1 MAKAAS
7 AILLRIRQLNWP
19 TPWVVA
25 TLLLVAVFISPIL
38 AVFAAA
44 TGDSDQLW
52 SHLATTVLP
61 RYVSNTVT
69 LAAGVG
75 VIALLFGVSSAW
87 LVSRYEFPGRRWMEW
102 ILLLPAAV
110 PAYIVAYTY
119 TDFLEYAGPVQSLL
133 RDMFGWNS
141 ARDYWFPEIRS
152 MGGAILVMGAVLY
165 PYVYLMARTAFLL
178 TPASLYETALVAGRD
193 VFWSVALPLARPAIV
208 AGLAL
213 VLMEA
218 LSDFGTVEYFAIE
231 TLTLGIFNV
240 WLGMNN
246 LAAAAQIACLSFVF
260 VLALLAVEIIAR
272 SHRQF
277 VDTGRRPTPI
287 SAQRLY
293 GWRGWGCLFAC
304 LIPVIVGF
312 VVPVGVLLGFVV
324 RGYSLSLDSAVL
336 SAIQNSLFL
345 AGTTA
350 VVVMSTATFMVLVCT
365 YRGNTFL
372 RQAAAIASVGYAFP
386 GTILAIGVVTVAG
399 ALDWF
404 LGGVLDSIFGFGQE
418 GLLAGTLIL
427 IILACSTRFQAIG
440 YGAMTSGQQRLPPNL
455 MHASRTLGRTFG
467 ESLREII
474 LPLLAKSFI
483 AGGLL
488 VFVDVMK
495 ELPMTLLLRPFNFE
509 TLATYVYQFAK
520 DELLEEAAL
529 PALVIVLTGILPVV
543 IMNAALRRIT
553 R

>member
-1 MAKAAS
+1 MANAAS
-7 AILLRIRQLNWP
+7 AILLRIRQANWP
-19 TPWVVA
+19 TSWVVA
-25 TLLLVAVFISPIL
+25 TLLLVIVFISPIL

-44 TGDSDQLW
+44 IGDSNELW

-61 RYVSNTVT
+61 RYISNTVI
-69 LAAGVG
+69 LAIGVG
-75 VIALLFGVSSAW
+75 AIALLFGVSSAW

-133 RDMFGWNS
+133 RDLFGWSS

-246 LAAAAQIACLSFVF
+246 LAAAAQIACLSFLF
-260 VLALLAVEIIAR
+260 VLALLAVEIVAR
-272 SHRQF
+272 SRRQF

-287 SAQRLY
+287 SARPLHGLQ
-293 GWRGWGCLFAC
+293 GWGCLLVC
-304 LIPVIVGF
+304 IVPVLIGF
-312 VVPVGVLLGFVV
+312 FVPVGVLLGFIV
-324 RGYSLSLDSAVL
+324 RGYSLALDGAVIA
-336 SAIQNSLFL
+336 AIQNSLFL

-350 VVVMSTATFMVLVCT
+350 IVVMTTATFMVLVCT
-365 YRGNTFL
+365 YRGNVFL
-372 RQAAAIASVGYAFP
+372 RQAAAVASVGYAFP
-386 GTILAIGVVTVAG
+386 GTILAIGVVTITG
-399 ALDWF
+399 ALDWM
-404 LGGVLDSIFGFGQE
+404 LGGLLDSLFGFGKE
-418 GLLAGTLIL
+418 GLLAGSLVL

-467 ESLREII
+467 QSLREII

>member
-7 AILLRIRQLNWP
+7 AILLRITQVGWP
-19 TPWVVA
+19 TSWVVA
-25 TLLLVAVFISPIL
+25 TLFLVAVFISPIL

-44 TGDSDQLW
+44 TGDSNELW
-52 SHLATTVLP
+52 SHLANTVLP
-61 RYVSNTVT
+61 RYVSNTVI

-75 VIALLFGVSSAW
+75 TIALLFGVSTAW
-87 LVSRYEFPGRRWMEW
+87 LVSRYEFPGRRSMEW

-133 RDMFGWNS
+133 RDMFGWRS

-246 LAAAAQIACLSFVF
+246 LAAAAQIACLSFIF
-260 VLALLAVEIIAR
+260 VIALLAVEIIAR
-272 SHRQF
+272 SRRQF

-287 SAQRLY
+287 SAQRLH
-293 GWRGWGCLFAC
+293 GWRAWVCLLAC
-304 LIPVIVGF
+304 IIPVLVGF
-312 VVPVGVLLGFVV
+312 VIPIGVLLGFVV
-324 RGYSLSLDSAVL
+324 RGYSLSLDSAVI

-372 RQAAAIASVGYAFP
+372 RQAAAVASVGYAFP
-386 GTILAIGVVTVAG
+386 GTILAIGVVTVTG

-404 LGGVLDSIFGFGQE
+404 LGGILDSMFGFGQE
-418 GLLAGTLIL
+418 GLLAGSLIL

-529 PALVIVLTGILPVV
+529 PALVIVLAGILPVV

>member
-7 AILLRIRQLNWP
+7 AILLRITQVSWP
-19 TPWVVA
+19 TSWVVA
-25 TLLLVAVFISPIL
+25 TLFLVAVFISPIL

-44 TGDSDQLW
+44 TGDSNELW
-52 SHLATTVLP
+52 SHLANTVLP
-61 RYVSNTVT
+61 RYVGNTVI

-75 VIALLFGVSSAW
+75 TIALLFGVSTAW
-87 LVSRYEFPGRRWMEW
+87 LVSRYEFPGRRSMEW

-119 TDFLEYAGPVQSLL
+119 TDFLEYAGPVQGLL
-133 RDMFGWNS
+133 RDMFGWRS

-246 LAAAAQIACLSFVF
+246 LAAAAQIACLSFIF
-260 VLALLAVEIIAR
+260 VIALLAVEIIAR
-272 SHRQF
+272 SRRQF

-287 SAQRLY
+287 SAQRLH
-293 GWRGWGCLFAC
+293 GWRAWVCLLAC
-304 LIPVIVGF
+304 IIPVLVGF
-312 VVPVGVLLGFVV
+312 VIPIGVLLGFVV
-324 RGYSLSLDSAVL
+324 RGYSLSLDSAVI

-372 RQAAAIASVGYAFP
+372 RQAAAVASVGYAFP
-386 GTILAIGVVTVAG
+386 GTILAIGVVTVTG

-404 LGGVLDSIFGFGQE
+404 LGGILDSMFGFGQE
-418 GLLAGTLIL
+418 GLLAGSLIL

-529 PALVIVLTGILPVV
+529 PALVIVLAGILPVV

>member
-1 MAKAAS
+1 MANATAA
-7 AILLRIRQLNWP
+7 IVKQLKHVRWP
-19 TPWVVA
+19 SPWVPV
-25 TLLLVAVFISPIL
+25 TLVLVAIFLSPIL

-44 TGDSDQLW
+44 TGDSNDLW
-52 SHLATTVLP
+52 SHLASTVLP
-61 RYVSNTVT
+61 RYIGNTLM
-69 LAAGVG
+69 LATGVG
-75 VIALLFGVSSAW
+75 LVALFFGVSSAW
-87 LVSRYEFPGRRWMEW
+87 LVTRFEFPGRRWIEW
-102 ILLLPAAV
+102 MLLLPAAV

-119 TDFLEYAGPVQSLL
+119 TDFLEYAGPVQSML
-133 RDMFGWNS
+133 RDAFGWQS

-152 MGGAILVMGAVLY
+152 MGGAVLVMGSVLY
-165 PYVYLMARTAFLL
+165 PYVYLMARTAFVL
-178 TPASLYETALVAGRD
+178 TPASLFETAMVAGRD
-193 VFWSVALPLARPAIV
+193 VFWSVALPLARPAIA

-246 LAAAAQIACLSFVF
+246 LPAAAQIACLTFLFVI
-260 VLALLAVEIIAR
+260 ALLAVEIIAR
-272 SHRQF
+272 SRRRF
-277 VDTGRRPTPI
+277 MDTGKRPHPLQAKELT
-287 SAQRLY
+287 
-293 GWRGWGCLFAC
+293 GWQSWGCTFAC
-304 LIPVIVGF
+304 LVPVFVGF
-312 VVPVGVLLGFVV
+312 VIPVGVLLGFIL
-324 RGYSLSLDSAVL
+324 RGYSLALDAAVL
-336 SAIQNSLFL
+336 AAIGNSLFV

-350 VVVMSTATFMVLVCT
+350 LLVMSTATFMVLVCT
-365 YRGNTFL
+365 YRGTALL

-386 GTILAIGVVTVAG
+386 GTILAIGVVTVIG
-399 ALDWF
+399 AVDWF
-404 LGGVLDSIFGFGQE
+404 LAGVLGSVFGLGE
-418 GLLAGTLIL
+418 GGLLAGSLVL

-529 PALVIVLTGILPVV
+529 PALVIVLSGIVPVIV
-543 IMNAALRRIT
+543 MNAALRRIA

>member
-44 TGDSDQLW
+44 TGDSNQLW

-386 GTILAIGVVTVAG
+386 GTILAIGVVTVTG

-418 GLLAGTLIL
+418 GLLAGSLIL

>member
-7 AILLRIRQLNWP
+7 AILLRITQVSWP
-19 TPWVVA
+19 TSWVVA
-25 TLLLVAVFISPIL
+25 TLFLVAVFISPIL

-44 TGDSDQLW
+44 TGDSNELW
-52 SHLATTVLP
+52 SHLANTVLP
-61 RYVSNTVT
+61 RYVSNTVI

-75 VIALLFGVSSAW
+75 TIALLFGVSTAW
-87 LVSRYEFPGRRWMEW
+87 LVSRYEFPGRRSMEW

-133 RDMFGWNS
+133 RDMFGWRS

-246 LAAAAQIACLSFVF
+246 LAAAAQIACLSFIF
-260 VLALLAVEIIAR
+260 VIALLAVEIIAR
-272 SHRQF
+272 SRRQF

-287 SAQRLY
+287 SAHRLH
-293 GWRGWGCLFAC
+293 GWRGWVCLLAC
-304 LIPVIVGF
+304 IIPVLVGF
-312 VVPVGVLLGFVV
+312 VIPIGVLLGFVV
-324 RGYSLSLDSAVL
+324 RGYSLSLDSAVI

-372 RQAAAIASVGYAFP
+372 RQAAAVASVGYAFP
-386 GTILAIGVVTVAG
+386 GTILAIGVVTVTG

-404 LGGVLDSIFGFGQE
+404 LGGILDSMFGFGQE
-418 GLLAGTLIL
+418 GLLAGSLIL

-529 PALVIVLTGILPVV
+529 PALVIVLAGILPVV

>member
-1 MAKAAS
+1 MAHGAPAIIDRIKQLSWPSAWILAA
-7 AILLRIRQLNWP
+7 
-19 TPWVVA
+19 
-25 TLLLVAVFISPIL
+25 LLLVAIFISPIL

-44 TGDSDQLW
+44 GGDSDNLW

-61 RYVSNTVT
+61 RYIFNTLV
-69 LAAGVG
+69 LAIGVG

-87 LVSRYEFPGRRWMEW
+87 FVTRYEFPGRRWIEW
-102 ILLLPAAV
+102 MLLLPAAV

-119 TDFLEYAGPVQSLL
+119 TDFLEFAGPVQSLL
-133 RDMFGWNS
+133 RDVFGWQS

-165 PYVYLMARTAFLL
+165 PYVYLMARTAFVL
-178 TPASLYETALVAGRD
+178 TPASLYETAMVAGRD
-193 VFWSVALPLARPAIV
+193 LFWSVALPLARPAIA

-218 LSDFGTVEYFAIE
+218 ISDFGTVEYFAIE

-246 LAAAAQIACLSFVF
+246 LAAAAQIASLTFLF
-260 VLALLAVEIIAR
+260 IIGLLVIEIIAR
-272 SHRQF
+272 SRRQF
-277 VDTGRRPTPI
+277 MDTGRRPHPLQ
-287 SAQRLY
+287 AKRLQ
-293 GWRGWGCLFAC
+293 GWQGWGCTLAC
-304 LIPVIVGF
+304 LVPVTIGF
-312 VVPVGVLLGFVV
+312 IVPVGVLLGFIL
-324 RGYSLSLDSAVL
+324 RGYSLSLDSGVL
-336 SAIQNSLFL
+336 AAIGNSLFI
-345 AGTTA
+345 ASTTA
-350 VVVMSTATFMVLVCT
+350 VVVMSSATFMVLICA
-365 YRGNTFL
+365 YRGNAFL
-372 RQAAAIASVGYAFP
+372 RQSAALASIGYAFP
-386 GTILAIGVVTVAG
+386 GTILAIGVVTVIG
-399 ALDWF
+399 AVDWF
-404 LGGVLDSIFGFGQE
+404 IAGVLGSTLGIAQE
-418 GLLAGTLIL
+418 GLLAGSLVL

-440 YGAMTSGQQRLPPNL
+440 YGAMTSGQQRLPPNM

-509 TLATYVYQFAK
+509 TLATFVYQFAK

-529 PALVIVLTGILPVV
+529 PALVIVLTGIVPVIV
-543 IMNAALRRIT
+543 MNAALRRIM

>member
-7 AILLRIRQLNWP
+7 AILLRITRVSWP
-19 TPWVVA
+19 TSWVVA
-25 TLLLVAVFISPIL
+25 TLFLVAVFISPIL

-44 TGDSDQLW
+44 TGDSNELW
-52 SHLATTVLP
+52 SHLANTVLP
-61 RYVSNTVT
+61 RYVSNTVI

-75 VIALLFGVSSAW
+75 TIALLFGVSTAW
-87 LVSRYEFPGRRWMEW
+87 LVSRYEFPGRRSMEW

-133 RDMFGWNS
+133 RDMFGWRS

-246 LAAAAQIACLSFVF
+246 LAAAAQIACLSFIF

-272 SHRQF
+272 SRRQF

-287 SAQRLY
+287 SAHRLH
-293 GWRGWGCLFAC
+293 GWRGWVCLLVC
-304 LIPVIVGF
+304 IIPVLVGF
-312 VVPVGVLLGFVV
+312 VIPIGVLLGFVV
-324 RGYSLSLDSAVL
+324 RGYSLSLDSAVI

-372 RQAAAIASVGYAFP
+372 RQAAAVASVGYAFP
-386 GTILAIGVVTVAG
+386 GTILAIGVVTVTG

-404 LGGVLDSIFGFGQE
+404 LGGILDSMFGFGQE
-418 GLLAGTLIL
+418 GLLAGSLIL

-529 PALVIVLTGILPVV
+529 PALVIVLAGILPVV

>member
-7 AILLRIRQLNWP
+7 AILLRITQVSWP
-19 TPWVVA
+19 TSWVVA
-25 TLLLVAVFISPIL
+25 TLFLVAVFISPIL

-44 TGDSDQLW
+44 TGDSNELW
-52 SHLATTVLP
+52 SHLANTVLP
-61 RYVSNTVT
+61 RYVSNTVI

-75 VIALLFGVSSAW
+75 TIALLFGVSTAW
-87 LVSRYEFPGRRWMEW
+87 LVSRYEFPGRRSMEW

-133 RDMFGWNS
+133 RDMFGWRS

-246 LAAAAQIACLSFVF
+246 LAAAAQIACLSFIF
-260 VLALLAVEIIAR
+260 AIALLAVEIIAR
-272 SHRQF
+272 SRRQF

-287 SAQRLY
+287 SAQRLH
-293 GWRGWGCLFAC
+293 GWRAWVCLLAC
-304 LIPVIVGF
+304 IIPVLVGF
-312 VVPVGVLLGFVV
+312 VIPIGVLLGFVV
-324 RGYSLSLDSAVL
+324 RGYSLSLDSAVI

-372 RQAAAIASVGYAFP
+372 RQAAAVASVGYAFP
-386 GTILAIGVVTVAG
+386 GTILAIGVVTVTG

-404 LGGVLDSIFGFGQE
+404 LGGILDSMFGFGQE
-418 GLLAGTLIL
+418 GLLAGSLIL

-529 PALVIVLTGILPVV
+529 PALVIVLAGILPVV

>member
-7 AILLRIRQLNWP
+7 AILLRITRVSWP
-19 TPWVVA
+19 TSWVVA
-25 TLLLVAVFISPIL
+25 TLFLVAVFISPIL

-44 TGDSDQLW
+44 TGDSNELW
-52 SHLATTVLP
+52 SHLANTVLP
-61 RYVSNTVT
+61 RYVGNTVI

-75 VIALLFGVSSAW
+75 TIALLFGVSTAW
-87 LVSRYEFPGRRWMEW
+87 LVSRYEFPGRRSMEW

-133 RDMFGWNS
+133 RDMFGWRS

-246 LAAAAQIACLSFVF
+246 LAAAAQIACLSFIF

-272 SHRQF
+272 SRRQF

-287 SAQRLY
+287 SAHRLH
-293 GWRGWGCLFAC
+293 GWRGWVCLLAC
-304 LIPVIVGF
+304 IIPVLVGF
-312 VVPVGVLLGFVV
+312 VIPIGVLLGFVV
-324 RGYSLSLDSAVL
+324 RGYSLSLDSAVI

-372 RQAAAIASVGYAFP
+372 RQAAAVASVGYAFP
-386 GTILAIGVVTVAG
+386 GTILAIGVVTVTG

-404 LGGVLDSIFGFGQE
+404 LGGILDSMFGFGQE
-418 GLLAGTLIL
+418 GLLAGSLIL

-440 YGAMTSGQQRLPPNL
+440 YGAMTSGQQRLPANL

-529 PALVIVLTGILPVV
+529 PALVIVLAGILPVV

>member
-312 VVPVGVLLGFVV
+312 VVPVGVLL
-324 RGYSLSLDSAVL
+324 
-336 SAIQNSLFL
+336 
-345 AGTTA
+345 
-350 VVVMSTATFMVLVCT
+350 
-365 YRGNTFL
+365 
-372 RQAAAIASVGYAFP
+372 
-386 GTILAIGVVTVAG
+386 
-399 ALDWF
+399 
-404 LGGVLDSIFGFGQE
+404 
-418 GLLAGTLIL
+418 
-427 IILACSTRFQAIG
+427 
-440 YGAMTSGQQRLPPNL
+440 
-455 MHASRTLGRTFG
+455 
-467 ESLREII
+467 
-474 LPLLAKSFI
+474 
-483 AGGLL
+483 
-488 VFVDVMK
+488 
-495 ELPMTLLLRPFNFE
+495 LRPR
-509 TLATYVYQFAK
+509 
-520 DELLEEAAL
+520 
-529 PALVIVLTGILPVV
+529 P
-543 IMNAALRRIT
+543 RRE

>member
-1 MAKAAS
+1 M
-7 AILLRIRQLNWP
+7 LL
-19 TPWVVA
+19 
-25 TLLLVAVFISPIL
+25 TLLLVAIFISPIL

-44 TGDSDQLW
+44 TGDSKDLW

-61 RYVSNTVT
+61 RYVGNTLV
-69 LAAGVG
+69 LAAGVAL
-75 VIALLFGVSSAW
+75 IALVFGVSSAW
-87 LVSRYEFPGRRWMEW
+87 LVTRYEFPGRRWLEW
-102 ILLLPAAV
+102 MLLLPAAV

-133 RDMFGWNS
+133 RDVFGWSS

-178 TPASLYETALVAGRD
+178 TPASLFETAMVAGRD
-193 VFWSVALPLARPAIV
+193 VFWSVALPLARPAIA

-213 VLMEA
+213 VLMET

-246 LAAAAQIACLSFVF
+246 LAAAAQIACLTFLF
-260 VLALLAVEIIAR
+260 IIALLAIEIIAR
-272 SHRQF
+272 SRRQF
-277 VDTGRRPTPI
+277 MDTGRRPQPIQARRLVGLQGWSCTLACITPVTI
-287 SAQRLY
+287 
-293 GWRGWGCLFAC
+293 GF
-304 LIPVIVGF
+304 LI
-312 VVPVGVLLGFVV
+312 PVGVLLAFIL
-324 RGYSLSLDSAVL
+324 RGYSLSLDAAVVD
-336 SAIQNSLFL
+336 AIGNSLFV

-350 VVVMSTATFMVLVCT
+350 MVVMSTATFMVLICA
-365 YRGNTFL
+365 YRGNAFL

-386 GTILAIGVVTVAG
+386 GTILAIGVVTIIG
-399 ALDWF
+399 AVDWVLANAF
-404 LGGVLDSIFGFGQE
+404 DSVFGIGRDGVL
-418 GLLAGTLIL
+418 AGSLVL

-455 MHASRTLGRTFG
+455 VHASRTLGRTFG
-467 ESLREII
+467 ESLREVI

-529 PALVIVLTGILPVV
+529 PALVIVLSGIIPVIV
-543 IMNAALRRIT
+543 MNAALRRIT

>member
-386 GTILAIGVVTVAG
+386 GTILAIGVVTVTG

-418 GLLAGTLIL
+418 GLLAGSLIL